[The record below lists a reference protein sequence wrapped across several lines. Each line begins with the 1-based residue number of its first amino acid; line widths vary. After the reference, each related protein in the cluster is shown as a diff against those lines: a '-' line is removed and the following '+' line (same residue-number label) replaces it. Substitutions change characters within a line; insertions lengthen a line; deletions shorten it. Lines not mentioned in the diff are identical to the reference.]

1 MDFTFSDE
9 QEELRRA
16 IRDVAADHC
25 PPARLRQVIATPGA
39 FDDELWRLLGADMGC
54 TGVAVRESDGGS
66 GGSFVDAAVVLEES
80 ARALLPVPML
90 GTLVGAAVIGR
101 SAEAAELLLPAVAA
115 GDRACALAV
124 ATGTDVSVTDGVAD
138 GVDAEGN
145 GVMSGTLTHVVDG
158 HRAGLLVV
166 ASPAGVWVVEAA
178 APGVEVVAAPSLDL
192 TRWQAT
198 VNLRE
203 APARPLGGAADAA
216 SAVDLMRVAISLEAV
231 GVARHCLTSTVDYLK
246 TREQFGRPIGSF
258 QALQHRCSDLLVDLE
273 SAASTAY
280 YAAWAVDGSE
290 AELPVVAPLAKS
302 VCTTAAYRIAA
313 ETIQMH
319 GGIGFTWEHDAHLY
333 FKRATVL
340 DLLLGAGHVQRRLV
354 AERAGIVTG
363 AASDFA

>member
-1 MDFTFSDE
+1 MDFTFSAE

-16 IRDVAADHC
+16 IRDVAADQC
-25 PPARLRQVIATPGA
+25 PPDRLRQVIATHGA
-39 FDDELWRLLGADMGC
+39 FDEELWRLLGADMGC
-54 TGVAVRESDGGS
+54 AGLTVAEAEGGS

-80 ARALLPVPML
+80 ARALLPVPVL

-101 SAEAAELLLPAVAA
+101 SPEAAEQLLPAVAT
-115 GDRACALAV
+115 GERRCALAV
-124 ATGTDVSVTDGVAD
+124 ATGTDVIVAEVTDNVVGAMDGTVA
-138 GVDAEGN
+138 
-145 GVMSGTLTHVVDG
+145 HVVDG
-158 HRAGLLVV
+158 HCANLLVV
-166 ASPAGVWVVEAA
+166 AEPAGVWVVETS
-178 APGVEVVAAPSLDL
+178 APEVEVVAAPSLDL

-198 VNLRE
+198 VNLRG
-203 APARPLGGAADAA
+203 ARARRLGDASAAEG
-216 SAVDLMRVAISLEAV
+216 AVDLMRVAISLEAI

-280 YAAWAVDGSE
+280 YAAWAADGSA
-290 AELPVVAPLAKS
+290 AELPIVAPLAKS
-302 VCTTAAYRIAA
+302 VCTAAAYRIAA

-340 DLLLGAGHVQRRLV
+340 DLLLGGGHVQRRLV
-354 AERAGIVTG
+354 AERAGILTG
-363 AASDFA
+363 AAADRS